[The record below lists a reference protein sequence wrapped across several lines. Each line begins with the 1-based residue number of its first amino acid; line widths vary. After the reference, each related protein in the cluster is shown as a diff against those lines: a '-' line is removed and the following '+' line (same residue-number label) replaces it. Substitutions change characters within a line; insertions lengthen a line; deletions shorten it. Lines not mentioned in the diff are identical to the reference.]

1 MIVRKY
7 CCFCL
12 SAIELVV
19 GFIGLDIRCVC
30 VVIHYDVLV
39 IIYHGIAIVCYGLII
54 DYYAV
59 IIN

>member
-1 MIVRKY
+1 M
-7 CCFCL
+7 